1 MTVFRLT
8 VVVLVLITLVGCSS
22 QPAQPAGGAQ
32 PKEAAPQAAPKEPT
46 LYTAKQCFNS
56 MVSLAQ
62 RWQPDAMPFHLESD
76 FNADATGQG
85 GKASVWRGFFASR
98 GRSMMKTFICS
109 GSRLAD
115 APPNGFGDTA
125 EVTYG
130 GNVPA
135 LMFLPSY
142 FLIDSDKAWAATL
155 EHGAKPLLEKDAKQ
169 PVIYLLD
176 WDPKKKELIWTVIFG
191 KTQSERQGLALVSA
205 RTGSFIGGAK

>member
-1 MTVFRLT
+1 MLRLT
-8 VVVLVLITLVGCSS
+8 VVLLVLITLVGCSS
-22 QPAQPAGGAQ
+22 QPAQPTGTAQ
-32 PKEAAPQAAPKEPT
+32 PAAAPAPQKETT
-46 LYTAKQCFNS
+46 LYTGKGCFNS

-76 FNADATGQG
+76 FNADATGQE
-85 GKASVWRGFFASR
+85 GKATVWRGFFASR
-98 GRSMMKTFICS
+98 GRGMMKSFICS

-115 APPNGFGDTA
+115 APPNGFSDTA
-125 EVTYG
+125 ETAYG

-142 FLIDSDKAWAATL
+142 FLVDSDKAYAATL
-155 EHGAKPLLEKDAKQ
+155 DHGGKPLIEKNAKQ

-176 WDPKKKELIWTVIFG
+176 WDPKKKELVWTVLFG
-191 KTQSERQGLALVSA
+191 KSQSDRQGVALISA

>member
-1 MTVFRLT
+1 MKVLGLS
-8 VVVLVLITLVGCSS
+8 VVVLVVITLVGCSS

-32 PKEAAPQAAPKEPT
+32 PQAAAPAAPKEPT
-46 LYTAKQCFNS
+46 LYTAKQCFSS

-62 RWQPDAMPFHLESD
+62 RWQPDATPFHLESD
-76 FNADATGQG
+76 FNADATGQD

-98 GRSMMKTFICS
+98 GRATMRTFICS

-115 APPNGFGDTA
+115 APPNGFTDTA
-125 EVTYG
+125 EVGYG

-142 FLIDSDKAWAATL
+142 FLVDSDKAWAATL

-176 WDPKKKELIWTVIFG
+176 WDPKKKELVWTVIFG
-191 KTQSERQGLALVSA
+191 KSQSERQGLALISA
-205 RTGSFIGGAK
+205 RTGSFIGGAE

>member
-1 MTVFRLT
+1 MTMLRVTAVL
-8 VVVLVLITLVGCSS
+8 LVLIALVGCSS

-32 PKEAAPQAAPKEPT
+32 PKAAAPAVPKEPT

-76 FNADATGQG
+76 FNADATGQE

-98 GRSMMKTFICS
+98 GRGMMRTFICS
-109 GSRLAD
+109 GSNLAD
-115 APPNGFGDTA
+115 APPNGFTDTA
-125 EVTYG
+125 EVAYG

-135 LMFLPSY
+135 LLFLPSY
-142 FLIDSDKAWAATL
+142 FLTDSDKVYAATL
-155 EHGAKPLLEKDAKQ
+155 DHGGKPLLEKDPKQ

-176 WDPKKKELIWTVIFG
+176 WDPKKKELVWAVIYG
-191 KTQSERQGLALVSA
+191 KSQSERQGLALVSA
-205 RTGSFIGGAK
+205 RTGGFIGGTK